1 MSLNTN
7 PTIVAADLAAQ
18 LRADPIAASQI
29 IEHIPSGELLDLLN
43 LRVAMSEDV
52 HDQIEDAT
60 DQLQDKVKVLIRRV
74 AELEKQLSDERWR
87 NPPTQ

>member
-29 IEHIPSGELLDLLN
+29 IEHIPFSELLDLLN
-43 LRVAMSEDV
+43 LRIAMAEDIAEMIEPLEK
-52 HDQIEDAT
+52 DIEDLRYTAARLERT
-60 DQLQDKVKVLIRRV
+60 
-74 AELEKQLSDERWR
+74 AEECLDCSRAITK
-87 NPPTQ
+87 

>member
-29 IEHIPSGELLDLLN
+29 IEHIPSGELLDLLGIRDIVN
-43 LRVAMSEDV
+43 AAVDEGVAKAIHDV
-52 HDQIEDAT
+52 
-60 DQLQDKVKVLIRRV
+60 KWGRG
-74 AELEKQLSDERWR
+74 
-87 NPPTQ
+87 

>member
-29 IEHIPSGELLDLLN
+29 IQHIPSSELLDLLN
-43 LRVAMSEDV
+43 LRVAMAQDIAE
-52 HDQIEDAT
+52 QIDHAVCET
-60 DQLQDKVKVLIRRV
+60 DGENERLRYYIEELETEI
-74 AELEKQLSDERWR
+74 AELRANR
-87 NPPTQ
+87 

>member
-29 IEHIPSGELLDLLN
+29 IEYIPSRELLYLLN
-43 LRVAMSEDV
+43 LRVAMSETVQDMIDFATDDLR
-52 HDQIEDAT
+52 DQIEDLET
-60 DQLQDKVKVLIRRV
+60 EI
-74 AELEKQLSDERWR
+74 AELRANR
-87 NPPTQ
+87 